1 MQREL
6 KVRLLARACDILGGR
21 ERLAERLDVE
31 AHALEFWLAG
41 RATPPD
47 RVFMAVVDLVL
58 EDDIARARQDRRQ
71 DVVQRALVGTLR
83 ERSAPPPSAK
93 LP

>member
-1 MQREL
+1 MHREL
-6 KVRLLARACDILGGR
+6 KVRLLARACDIVGGR

-31 AHALEFWLAG
+31 QHALEFWLAG

-47 RVFMAVVDLVL
+47 RIFMAVVDLVL

-71 DVVQRALVGTLR
+71 DALQRSLFGTMR
-83 ERSAPPPSAK
+83 ERPATPPSAK